1 MANKPTI
8 VGIGSASRK
17 ILNYIYKYEPDLKF
31 LCIDRRELKNPKNDN
46 FLRFF
51 KPDLKVCESKAG
63 CGITRSLTRNRSQK
77 DEENLKKSDI
87 KTLSFKD
94 FASIG
99 RALNGENNIV
109 VILPLGGNFGN
120 DMGQY
125 IIRYLISQNK
135 DISVIATTP
144 FKFEGKNKLQES
156 KNSLAQIEE
165 IVFDTT
171 VFNNNSLLDK
181 LDTQVSLP
189 DAFRIIDE
197 ILYDTLK
204 EKFL

>member
-31 LCIDRRELKNPKNDN
+31 LCIDNN
-46 FLRFF
+46 
-51 KPDLKVCESKAG
+51 
-63 CGITRSLTRNRSQK
+63 
-77 DEENLKKSDI
+77 EENLRISDTR
-87 KTLSFKD
+87 TLFFKD
-94 FASIG
+94 FASVG
-99 RALNGENNIV
+99 RILDGENNIV
-109 VILPLGGNFGN
+109 VILPLGGNFGTE
-120 DMGQY
+120 MGQH
-125 IIRYLISQNK
+125 IIRYLINQNK

-144 FKFEGKNKLQES
+144 FTFEGKKRLS
-156 KNSLAQIEE
+156 AARSAFRIIEDL
-165 IVFDTT
+165 VFDTT
-171 VFNNNSLLDK
+171 VFNNNSLLEK
-181 LDTQVSLP
+181 LEQQISLP

>member
-1 MANKPTI
+1 MSNKPTI
-8 VGIGSASRK
+8 VGIGSASKK
-17 ILNYIYKYEPDLKF
+17 ILNHIHRNEPDLKF
-31 LCIDRRELKNPKNDN
+31 LCIDN
-46 FLRFF
+46 
-51 KPDLKVCESKAG
+51 
-63 CGITRSLTRNRSQK
+63 
-77 DEENLKKSDI
+77 DEENLKNSDTR
-87 KTLSFKD
+87 TLFFKD

-120 DMGQY
+120 DMGQH
-125 IIRYLISQNK
+125 IIRYLINQNK

-197 ILYDTLK
+197 IIYDKLK